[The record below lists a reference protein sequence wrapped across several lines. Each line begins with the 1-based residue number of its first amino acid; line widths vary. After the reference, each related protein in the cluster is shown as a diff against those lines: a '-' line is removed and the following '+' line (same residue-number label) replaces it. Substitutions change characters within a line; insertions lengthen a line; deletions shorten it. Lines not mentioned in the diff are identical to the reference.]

1 MKDRHAI
8 SPYPVR
14 MPREMRDLLEESAGR
29 AGRSLHAEIIQRLQ
43 ATIDLDELMAEMQ
56 TGTYADVG
64 EMLESVLADNNLMTA
79 RGEQTFG
86 TAYSMLDRLLDEKLA
101 PIRETLLEVKSYE
114 KRGDKPSPTTKKPI
128 RKTSRPLGMEQDEW
142 EARCAAWQESQD
154 E

>member
-1 MKDRHAI
+1 MNEKKQQTA
-8 SPYPVR
+8 YPLR
-14 MPREMRDLLEESAGR
+14 MPKETRQLLENSAKAG
-29 AGRSLHAEIIQRLQ
+29 GRSLHAEIIQRLQ

-142 EARCAAWQESQD
+142 EARRAASREPRD

>member
-1 MKDRHAI
+1 MNEKKQQTA
-8 SPYPVR
+8 YPLR
-14 MPREMRDLLEESAGR
+14 MPQETRQLLENSAKAG
-29 AGRSLHAEIIQRLQ
+29 GRSLHAEIIQRLQ

-86 TAYSMLDRLLDEKLA
+86 AAYSMLDRLLDEKLA

-142 EARCAAWQESQD
+142 EARRAASREPHD

>member
-1 MKDRHAI
+1 MNEKKQQTA
-8 SPYPVR
+8 YPLR
-14 MPREMRDLLEESAGR
+14 MPKETRQLLENSAKAG
-29 AGRSLHAEIIQRLQ
+29 GRSLHAEIIQRLQ

-101 PIRETLLEVKSYE
+101 PIRE
-114 KRGDKPSPTTKKPI
+114 
-128 RKTSRPLGMEQDEW
+128 
-142 EARCAAWQESQD
+142 
-154 E
+154 